1 MHVHVCVW
9 LDWHEVRWSQKC
21 SMEFCTTC
29 TARWLPLACCWEMGS
44 RNRDGKSVITFAHQD
59 EEAGLMRTGL
69 SLQGHLNWPPFCV
82 VMLNVTHLTRQ
93 VIIDRFNR
101 KVSALKSQP
110 PRQSSSQWKGRAS
123 RGRSGEGLSERKIMQ
138 N

>member
-1 MHVHVCVW
+1 M
-9 LDWHEVRWSQKC
+9 
-21 SMEFCTTC
+21 
-29 TARWLPLACCWEMGS
+29 
-44 RNRDGKSVITFAHQD
+44 ITFAHQD
-59 EEAGLMRTGL
+59 EQAGLMRTGL

-101 KVSALKSQP
+101 KVSALRSRPSQAE
-110 PRQSSSQWKGRAS
+110 RQPVGGQGGRGS
-123 RGRSGEGLSERKIMQ
+123 SGEDPLEE